1 MYICRECHNT
11 FEYPFVCYDDMLEH
25 FGTPCHTI
33 VNLSPCCKSDFV
45 ETFNCDL
52 CGQPVLDD
60 YISLENGQCIC
71 SYCYS
76 KHNILDG

>member
-1 MYICRECHNT
+1 MYICCECHNT
-11 FEYPFVCYDDMLEH
+11 FDYPFICYDDMLEH

-33 VNLSPCCKSDFV
+33 VHLSPCCKSDFV

-60 YISLENGQCIC
+60 YISLENGQRIC
-71 SYCYS
+71 SYCFS
-76 KHNILDG
+76 KHNILDD